1 VSSPF
6 RRARDGSIRV
16 SFEPVETGVLTNL
29 ITQLGEL
36 LQADQE
42 SSAPDGWPGPEPGSS
57 DPLTRNDSVAD
68 LAAAVG
74 LPSEPVHSP
83 TDPILARLL
92 PDGYSDDQEAAAEFR
107 RYTEYELRMAKLSA
121 AAIVLDSLEGG
132 ESLRLDNAQAVE
144 WLRVLNDLRL
154 AIGTRLDID
163 EDYEVA
169 AEALAEDDPLRGLY
183 AVYEWLTWMQ
193 DSLVSALAG
202 DG

>member
-1 VSSPF
+1 MSSPF

-29 ITQLGEL
+29 ITQLGDL

-42 SSAPDGWPGPEPGSS
+42 SSAPEWLGPEPAGS
-57 DPLTRNDSVAD
+57 DPLTRGDPVAD

-74 LPSEPVHSP
+74 LPSEPVRSP

-92 PDGYSDDQEAAAEFR
+92 PDGYADDQEAAAEFR
-107 RYTEYELRMAKLSA
+107 RYTEYDLRMAKLSA

-132 ESLRLDNAQAVE
+132 ESLKLDEAQALE
-144 WLRVLNDLRL
+144 WMRVLNDLRL

-163 EDYEVA
+163 EDYEMA